1 MPDTQKGN
9 NVVNKLLI
17 GSIVIFIVLGMFC
30 AYKNQQLRNSRDT
43 LLLSSDI
50 LNENINLWEENARL
64 KKELANCYQQVDLAV
79 PVRVVVTCYHSEKSQ
94 TDSTP
99 FITAFNWR
107 VRPGIIAV
115 SIDLLEQGYIPGSKV
130 YLKNFGVFIVGDIMN
145 DRFSNRVDIWIP
157 KNKKAFKK
165 DNVLMVPIVE
175 QANSI

>member
-1 MPDTQKGN
+1 MLDTQKGN

-30 AYKNQQLRNSRDT
+30 AYKNQQLCNSRDT

-50 LNENINLWEENARL
+50 LAEIKSDLDNENINLREENARL
-64 KKELANCYQQVDLAV
+64 KKELANCYQQVDLVV
-79 PVRVVVTCYHSEKSQ
+79 PARVVVTCYHSEKSQ

-130 YLKNFGVFIVGDIMN
+130 YLKNFGVFTV
-145 DRFSNRVDIWIP
+145 
-157 KNKKAFKK
+157 
-165 DNVLMVPIVE
+165 
-175 QANSI
+175 